1 MNIIINFHQ
10 MPHSEAI
17 DTHARSRFEKVATLF
32 KRSSENHPITA
43 EFFLN
48 AHPVHAHHEVELRVK
63 SGALS
68 LASHDTNPDMY
79 AAIDSVIEKMVTQ
92 VKKEKEK
99 NDSRKHQSTSEKS
112 LFNK

>member
-10 MPHSEAI
+10 MPHSTAL
-17 DTHARSRFEKVATLF
+17 DTHARARLDKVATLL
-32 KRSSENHPITA
+32 KKSEPAHPITA
-43 EFFLN
+43 ELFLN
-48 AHPVHAHHEVELRVK
+48 AHAAHAHHEVELRIK

-68 LASHDTNPDMY
+68 LASHDSNADMY
-79 AAIDSVIEKMVTQ
+79 VAIDSVIEKMVTQ

-99 NDSRKHQSTSEKS
+99 QDSKKHHSTSEKS